1 MYFFSISVSGSAQSW
16 VEIAFGTKSGI
27 VRVIVQHPE
36 NVGQGLQ
43 VFRTFVAH
51 TCPVIKI
58 VLGEKHLIT
67 GMTCTYICMYIH
79 THIHTT
85 HTHNTRTQHT
95 HTHTRTQHTHTY
107 TTHIHARTQH
117 MHTHTTHTHTHTC
130 THAIN
135 VIIM

>member
-1 MYFFSISVSGSAQSW
+1 MSHYIHISVLFLVSGSAQSW

-67 GMTCTYICMYIH
+67 GMTCDVTANALYQNKSVLFLC
-79 THIHTT
+79 
-85 HTHNTRTQHT
+85 
-95 HTHTRTQHTHTY
+95 
-107 TTHIHARTQH
+107 
-117 MHTHTTHTHTHTC
+117 
-130 THAIN
+130 
-135 VIIM
+135 

>member
-1 MYFFSISVSGSAQSW
+1 MFYFSVSGSAQSW

-67 GMTCTYICMYIH
+67 GMSYDYMRRTHTETHTRVHTHTH
-79 THIHTT
+79 THI
-85 HTHNTRTQHT
+85 HT
-95 HTHTRTQHTHTY
+95 HTHTRTWRRERKLY
-107 TTHIHARTQH
+107 YDKPLCMMLALVHIGV
-117 MHTHTTHTHTHTC
+117 
-130 THAIN
+130 N
-135 VIIM
+135 SL

>member
-1 MYFFSISVSGSAQSW
+1 MSYYIHISVLFLVSGSAQSW

-67 GMTCTYICMYIH
+67 GMTCNVTA
-79 THIHTT
+79 
-85 HTHNTRTQHT
+85 NTLPN
-95 HTHTRTQHTHTY
+95 Y
-107 TTHIHARTQH
+107 K
-117 MHTHTTHTHTHTC
+117 C
-130 THAIN
+130 AIL
-135 VIIM
+135 

>member
-1 MYFFSISVSGSAQSW
+1 MSHTILVNCTLISNFPVSILIFCTSVSVSGSAQSW

-67 GMTCTYICMYIH
+67 GML
-79 THIHTT
+79 
-85 HTHNTRTQHT
+85 
-95 HTHTRTQHTHTY
+95 
-107 TTHIHARTQH
+107 
-117 MHTHTTHTHTHTC
+117 
-130 THAIN
+130 
-135 VIIM
+135 

>member
-1 MYFFSISVSGSAQSW
+1 MYFLSISVSGSAQSW

-43 VFRTFVAH
+43 VFRTFMAH

-67 GMTCTYICMYIH
+67 GMTCIYVYTHTYTRAHTHMH
-79 THIHTT
+79 THIHT
-85 HTHNTRTQHT
+85 HTHGCV
-95 HTHTRTQHTHTY
+95 
-107 TTHIHARTQH
+107 H
-117 MHTHTTHTHTHTC
+117 MC
-130 THAIN
+130 VCVCLIN
-135 VIIM
+135 KEKTSVC